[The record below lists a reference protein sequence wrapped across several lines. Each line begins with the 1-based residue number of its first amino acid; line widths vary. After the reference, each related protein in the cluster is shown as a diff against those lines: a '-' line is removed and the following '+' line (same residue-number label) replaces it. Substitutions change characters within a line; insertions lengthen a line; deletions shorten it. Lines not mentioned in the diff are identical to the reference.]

1 VPFKSL
7 ETLVLIAFRTL
18 QLKDD
23 NDRSDGKV
31 FSPDGRDN
39 AESAR
44 GALFKALIDTP
55 GLATFDAIH
64 RLMEIPDFPVRRKR
78 LIEVARDRAGSDS
91 EAGAWSSADAYAF
104 ETDFL
109 TAPRNPFDLQKLALR
124 RLDDLQYD
132 LLNADY
138 AQGAT
143 VASLPHEVEV
153 QNWMAERLR
162 NNQGRSYSIEREP
175 HVVEEK
181 EPDIRFRAK
190 ASDANVAME
199 IKVAESWTLDELE
212 GALRVQLVGRYL
224 RDRHNRHGILLLV
237 HQKTRPKGW
246 QTATGEFLV
255 FEQVV
260 SHLRALARLIAAA
273 SPNPPQVEIAA
284 IDVSSMKA
292 LSKSGERE
300 RSRSRGRP

>member
-1 VPFKSL
+1 
-7 ETLVLIAFRTL
+7 
-18 QLKDD
+18 
-23 NDRSDGKV
+23 
-31 FSPDGRDN
+31 
-39 AESAR
+39 
-44 GALFKALIDTP
+44 
-55 GLATFDAIH
+55 
-64 RLMEIPDFPVRRKR
+64 
-78 LIEVARDRAGSDS
+78 
-91 EAGAWSSADAYAF
+91 
-104 ETDFL
+104 
-109 TAPRNPFDLQKLALR
+109 
-124 RLDDLQYD
+124 
-132 LLNADY
+132 
-138 AQGAT
+138 
-143 VASLPHEVEV
+143 
-153 QNWMAERLR
+153 
-162 NNQGRSYSIEREP
+162 
-175 HVVEEK
+175 
-181 EPDIRFRAK
+181 
-190 ASDANVAME
+190 ME

-273 SPNPPQVEIAA
+273 SPNAPQVEIAA